1 MALFNVGVLF
11 NTQTRGESN
20 LTKLGRRFNK
30 LARDVQDFKLRL
42 NATQAV
48 ALAMA
53 TGTLVGLSRS
63 VIKTTGDFQSMITR
77 LSRVEGSVSAA
88 REQFAKLN
96 KDFGASSFAITDMAD
111 AYGKL
116 RAAGLGSGDANDII
130 SGAAEAV
137 AAFGGNTAQFQRLI
151 TGMVQSIGK
160 GTLSMEEMR
169 QQIGEAVPSS
179 MRLLAQAYN
188 TSIADIY
195 QKIENGALD
204 STEAMKL
211 LAAEYK
217 KDFAG
222 AIAAQANT
230 VAGALSAMDNQIK
243 AAIGNFTTFNS
254 SAGAEFVYLIQQIT
268 AGLVKFINEGISEEV
283 VKEFFDTM
291 NNLLGVVK
299 RLTPVFQVL
308 ATVVIGFFDSV
319 ASVLNSPVGF
329 AVAGGVVAA
338 FLFGPRSDYKGK
350 VTALIAAVGTVIGFF
365 LPALQGMSGNIT
377 NLLTAV
383 GGVAGWGMVGYFLLG
398 KKQRA
403 LGGLVGVI
411 IGVLELIIRN
421 FGDALRT
428 VGSYLPDWL
437 GGEWVAKMGDEY
449 DKLGGRIRKTIENIS
464 TDIKKGMEE
473 STQFV
478 NKATAK
484 TVTDLEKLRDRVKT
498 STIDAGSETAN
509 KLQMQLDKLVEK
521 ADKFK
526 KTLASKD
533 VEAMT
538 PATKKNFVEAN
549 GQLEI
554 MYVLINEIRKLLG
567 QKVGEG
573 LDRLATRVKANA
585 EAASAA
591 LLRMEASVSNDE
603 GTKKMLQLEARTK
616 GVATQLDKVYE
627 GYKKLGDKEGMGRVE
642 EMRKRLNSA
651 QERGISNIGRE
662 IGANNALA
670 ASKERLNQL
679 DIQAE
684 MLALAR
690 QQRGGL
696 VQSFTSAFSDQAED
710 RRLELQRGIA
720 DTQERI
726 LAAEKELTTATG
738 ERRTE
743 IGNTLTLLQQ
753 FQAQQQ
759 QALQETSAAGLLAQD
774 TWKKVGDAI
783 QDSLKGAL
791 RDLIKGTFDA
801 EKALLAFYDK
811 ITDAA
816 IDYLFE
822 LIKIQFR
829 QQIIASLAPLTGGG
843 GGAGLFGM
851 FLGGFARGG
860 AFRGGITPFADGGIV
875 RGPTMF
881 GLAGEAGDE
890 AILPLERIGGKL
902 GVNAVGGDGGTY
914 NITIQAIDTQ
924 TGAQFLQRNAQ
935 TIVQQMRQANRL
947 NQGIGTIR

>member
-1 MALFNVGVLF
+1 MAQYNVGTLF
-11 NTQTRGESN
+11 TIDVKGGSK
-20 LTKLGRRFNK
+20 LDHLGRRFNK
-30 LARDVQDFKLRL
+30 VSRDIQKFQVRL

-48 ALAMA
+48 MLAMS
-53 TGTLVGLSRS
+53 TGALVGLGRS
-63 VIKTTGDFQSMITR
+63 VVKVGGEFQAMITR
-77 LSRVEGSVSAA
+77 LSRVEGSVGKA
-88 REQFAKLN
+88 REQFAYLN
-96 KDFGASSFAITDMAD
+96 KEFGVSSFAITDMAD
-111 AYGKL
+111 AYTKL
-116 RAAGLGSGDANDII
+116 RSAGLGDKDANAILQG
-130 SGAAEAV
+130 SAEAV
-137 AAFGGNTAQFQRLI
+137 AAFGGNTAQLQRLI

-188 TSIADIY
+188 TSMADIY
-195 QKIENGALD
+195 RQIENGALD
-204 STEAMKL
+204 STEAMKK
-211 LAAEYK
+211 LAEEYQ

-222 AIAAQANT
+222 SIAAQANT
-230 VAGALSAMDNQIK
+230 IQGALSAMNNQLK
-243 AAIGNFTTFNS
+243 AATGNFVTFNS
-254 SAGAEFVYLIQQIT
+254 LAGAEFVYLIQEMT
-268 AGLVKFINEGISEEV
+268 KNLVKFINEGISNHA
-283 VKEFFDTM
+283 VKEFFDIM

-299 RLTPVFQVL
+299 RFTPVFQAL
-308 ATVVIGFFDSV
+308 ATVVLGFFSSISAFLNSDVGALLTTGLVAAVLFGRGKDYQSVGRAIIGVIAMV
-319 ASVLNSPVGF
+319 AS
-329 AVAGGVVAA
+329 
-338 FLFGPRSDYKGK
+338 LFGEHMRNLGEWTNSFL
-350 VTALIAAVGTVIGFF
+350 ALI
-365 LPALQGMSGNIT
+365 
-377 NLLTAV
+377 
-383 GGVAGWGMVGYFLLG
+383 GGIAGWGLIGYFLFG

-403 LGGLVGVI
+403 LGIAFGTAFGLI
-411 IGVLELIIRN
+411 ETLYRN
-421 FGDALRT
+421 FAGRLAEM
-428 VGSYLPDWL
+428 GSEPTTQWGKWL
-437 GGEWVAKMGDEY
+437 QSYGNSARE
-449 DKLGGRIRKTIENIS
+449 TIQNIS
-464 TDIKKGMEE
+464 NDIKKGIEE
-473 STQFV
+473 STQFS
-478 NKATAK
+478 NKATVEA
-484 TVTDLEKLRDRVKT
+484 VQNLEKLRDRVKF

-509 KLQMQLDKLVEK
+509 KLQAQLDKLIEK
-521 ADKFK
+521 AAQFGEKLA
-526 KTLASKD
+526 KTPAEIK
-533 VEAMT
+533 AMT
-538 PATKKNFVEAN
+538 PETKKNFQEGV

-554 MYVLINEIRKLLG
+554 MLMLIKEIQSTLG
-567 QKVGEG
+567 IKVSEG
-573 LDRLATRVKANA
+573 LGRFAERVKNQA
-585 EAASAA
+585 EQASAA
-591 LLRMEASVSNDE
+591 LLRMEASVVTDE
-603 GTKKMLQLEARTK
+603 RLKKTMQLEARTK
-616 GVATQLDKVYE
+616 GVATQLNKVYA
-627 GYKKLGDKEGMGRVE
+627 GYKKLGDKEGMARVE
-642 EMRKRLNSA
+642 EMRNRLNAA
-651 QERGISNIGRE
+651 QERGISNVGRE
-662 IGANNALA
+662 ISANNALA

-726 LAAEKELTTATG
+726 LAAEEELTTATG

-791 RDLIKGTFDA
+791 RDLVKGTFDA

-829 QQIIASLAPLTGGG
+829 QQIIASLAPMTGG
-843 GGAGLFGM
+843 GGAGIFGM
-851 FLGGFARGG
+851 FLGGFAKGG
-860 AFRGGITPFADGGIV
+860 AMKGGITPFADGGIV

-902 GVNAVGGDGGTY
+902 GVNAVGGDGGSY

-935 TIVQQMRQANRL
+935 TIVQQLRQQDRL
-947 NQGIGTIR
+947 YMGVGGIR